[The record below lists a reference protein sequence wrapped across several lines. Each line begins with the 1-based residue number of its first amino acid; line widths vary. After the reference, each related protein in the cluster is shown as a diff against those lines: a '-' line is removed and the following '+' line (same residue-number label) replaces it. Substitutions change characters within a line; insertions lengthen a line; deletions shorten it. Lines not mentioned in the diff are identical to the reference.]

1 MKFKKKKLYVSRLGI
16 LDLSA
21 FSEFPPGCHFNQQIQ
36 HCKSQVSTERCRR
49 RRRRLSQAS
58 RGWHWRGDPEG
69 WSMQASPL
77 GHAGLSLGGHSCPLS
92 PVTPVPRWPP
102 PKSGAPPEPP
112 PQSPRLAQMMFSGR
126 LTQIRKMAPGGSDP
140 FSKGWGQGRS
150 IQRGCGAGY
159 GRDLRVA
166 LA

>member
-58 RGWHWRGDPEG
+58 RGWHWRRDPEG

-102 PKSGAPPEPP
+102 P
-112 PQSPRLAQMMFSGR
+112 QVWRSPRATSTKPPTGPDDVFRPSHTDQEDGS
-126 LTQIRKMAPGGSDP
+126 GGSDP

-150 IQRGCGAGY
+150 IQRGCGPGY
-159 GRDLRVA
+159 GRDLQVA